1 MSTVHTNKSK
11 VEISQNFVAFS
22 ECMNFKIWQL
32 RFVRARAVDFN
43 TYMGLLAEFWLVLV
57 FWIRS
62 IYFLEFISKF
72 KLCIVFV
79 TRFLNLYCCVHWLF
93 EVHAG
98 NKVLFKHAILP
109 NVIIYKSRGEPFLCN
124 RIWCLGWFWAGWQY
138 WKLLNFLISA
148 LASKKSSNKKN
159 FII

>member
-1 MSTVHTNKSK
+1 MYVT
-11 VEISQNFVAFS
+11 EICLEIERPGNWRCS
-22 ECMNFKIWQL
+22 KIWQL
-32 RFVRARAVDFN
+32 RFVRARRLPLAVDFN
-43 TYMGLLAEFWLVLV
+43 TYMGLLAKFWLVLV

-109 NVIIYKSRGEPFLCN
+109 NVIIYKSRCEPFLCN

-138 WKLLNFLISA
+138 WKLLELGLYFWWQFFKTLWAFS
-148 LASKKSSNKKN
+148 
-159 FII
+159 F

>member
-1 MSTVHTNKSK
+1 M
-11 VEISQNFVAFS
+11 
-22 ECMNFKIWQL
+22 
-32 RFVRARAVDFN
+32 AVDFN

-98 NKVLFKHAILP
+98 NKVLFKHAIVTLSLSTPFACLP
-109 NVIIYKSRGEPFLCN
+109 AYAKELDIFKSENLS
-124 RIWCLGWFWAGWQY
+124 IH
-138 WKLLNFLISA
+138 
-148 LASKKSSNKKN
+148 
-159 FII
+159 